1 MKHTLQPLLLV
12 AALTATASAQLP
24 VRDLVPADSKFVF
37 AFDLQATLDLLGR
50 DLIRDGIVRRARAEA
65 GGHLKDNW
73 DEVFV
78 QEWGFDPFV
87 DLKGFMLFG
96 DKGPHDGATVAVI
109 TTSRIDATLERLRD
123 VGALEASEQGG
134 VEVMQIVPGK
144 VLSLFGMAEEME
156 DADKPVG
163 CLYVHRFGG
172 RNGTGRALVLGEKSD
187 AVRRAAKAM
196 REGDTL
202 GKGQG
207 RLATSMR
214 EGDLM
219 YVDVDAA
226 MADLLGDNPASKL
239 TSKAR
244 RLTIQVGQN
253 DDSLTLRAVVVTAEE
268 KDARQIAALV
278 NGLKALLAL
287 ADPSEEMPQPAYDA
301 LMDAQAKADGNTV
314 SLEVSVPKSLLDEAR
329 REIRRELGDGDG
341 DVEAADAPRK
351 RKVESKRERAIR

>member
-50 DLIRDGIVRRARAEA
+50 DLIRDGIVRRVRAEA
-65 GGHLKDNW
+65 GGHLKDDW

-78 QEWGFDPFV
+78 KEWGFDPFV

-123 VGALEASEQGG
+123 VGALEASEEGG

-144 VLSLFGMAEEME
+144 VLSLFGMDDEME
-156 DADKPVG
+156 DADKPIG

-187 AVRRAAKAM
+187 AVHRAAKAM
-196 REGDTL
+196 RAGDTL

-207 RLATSMR
+207 RLAASTR
-214 EGDLM
+214 EGDLV

-226 MADLLGDNPASKL
+226 MAELLGDNPASKL

-244 RLTIQVGQN
+244 RLTLQVGQT
-253 DDSLTLRAVVVTAEE
+253 DDQLTLRAVVVTAEE

-287 ADPSEEMPQPAYDA
+287 ADPSEEMPKPAYDA

-314 SLEVSVPKSLLDEAR
+314 VLEVSVPKSLLDEAR
-329 REIRRELGDGDG
+329 REIRRELGDGD
-341 DVEAADAPRK
+341 VEASDAPRK
-351 RKVESKRERAIR
+351 RKAESRRERAIR

>member
-1 MKHTLQPLLLV
+1 MKHSLQPLLLV
-12 AALTATASAQLP
+12 AVLTATASAQLP
-24 VRDLVPADSKFVF
+24 VRDIVPADSKFVF

-50 DLIRDGIVRRARAEA
+50 DMIRDGIVRRAKAEA
-65 GGHLKDNW
+65 GGHLKDDW

-78 QEWGFDPFV
+78 KEWGFDPFT

-109 TTSRIDATLERLRD
+109 TTNRIDATLERLRD
-123 VGALEASEQGG
+123 VGALEASEHGG

-144 VLSLFGMAEEME
+144 VLSLFGMGDEME
-156 DADKPVG
+156 DADKPIG

-172 RNGTGRALVLGEKSD
+172 RNGSGRALVLGEKSD

-196 REGDTL
+196 RAGDTL

-207 RLATSMR
+207 RLAASTR
-214 EGDLM
+214 EGDLV

-239 TSKAR
+239 TGKAK
-244 RLTIQVGQN
+244 RLTLQVGQN
-253 DDSLTLRAVVVTAEE
+253 EDQLTLRAVVVTAEE

-287 ADPSEEMPQPAYDA
+287 ADPSEDMPKPAYDA

-314 SLEVSVPKSLLDEAR
+314 VLEVSVPKSLLDEAR
-329 REIRRELGDGDG
+329 REIRRELGDG
-341 DVEAADAPRK
+341 EASDAPRK
-351 RKVESKRERAIR
+351 RKAESKRDRAIR